1 MANGENHHAFAV
13 LAVQG
18 NISVATEVYGPFAEL
33 MRKAF
38 NWAPGFGM
46 SFE

>member
-1 MANGENHHAFAV
+1 MANGQNHDAFAV
-13 LAVQG
+13 PAVQG
-18 NISVATEVYGPFAEL
+18 NMAVVSEVDRPFAKL

-46 SFE
+46 SFK